1 MNNKRLP
8 IIVLGVIAFIVVLTL
23 SSSLFYTIQATERA
37 VIFYPFGRGLDKDN
51 VIQPGFHTKAP
62 WNDVY
67 VYTVNEVSSDE
78 NMDVLDKSGLSI
90 HVDITVRYYPI
101 PDKIGYVHEKFTKN
115 FVTVLVT
122 PEVRS
127 TVRQVMGRY
136 TAEEIYSTKRAEV
149 ENAITTETEKILNA
163 NFVKATAVLIRSI
176 NLPEQIKGAIE
187 NKLQKE
193 QESLAYQYRLDTER
207 SEAERKRIAA
217 EGESRANNIINN
229 SLSDKLLKMRG
240 IEATLEL
247 AKSPNSKVVMIGSS
261 KDGLPMIL
269 GNN

>member
-8 IIVLGVIAFIVVLTL
+8 IIILGVIAFIVVLTL

-90 HVDITVRYYPI
+90 HVDITVRFFPI
-101 PDKIGYVHEKFTKN
+101 PEKIGYIHEKFTKN
-115 FVTVLVT
+115 YVTVLII

-149 ENAITTETEKILNA
+149 ETSITGETEK
-163 NFVKATAVLIRSI
+163 
-176 NLPEQIKGAIE
+176 
-187 NKLQKE
+187 
-193 QESLAYQYRLDTER
+193 
-207 SEAERKRIAA
+207 
-217 EGESRANNIINN
+217 
-229 SLSDKLLKMRG
+229 
-240 IEATLEL
+240 
-247 AKSPNSKVVMIGSS
+247 
-261 KDGLPMIL
+261 
-269 GNN
+269 